1 MKRVLLSAVALLI
14 ACLSWENADAQRKP
28 REVQEQAIKYQRLM
42 QMIDAAYV
50 DTVNLKKLTED
61 AIVKVLADLDP
72 HSVYISKEEV
82 EEANEPLDGGF
93 FGIGIEFNV
102 VNDTLLVVDVV
113 AGGPSEKVGLLAG
126 DRIIAVDGE
135 NIAGIGIS
143 NTDVRKRLKGEK
155 GSIVKVKVKR
165 GGEIIDFNITRDM
178 IPIYRVFCRLEI
190 IVFVLV
196 LVAKK
201 N

>member
-93 FGIGIEFNV
+93 FGIGIQFNV
-102 VNDTLLVVDVV
+102 LNDTLLVVDVV
-113 AGGPSEKVGLLAG
+113 AGDLPRRWACWPETGLLPLMG
-126 DRIIAVDGE
+126 RISPESGLA
-135 NIAGIGIS
+135 
-143 NTDVRKRLKGEK
+143 
-155 GSIVKVKVKR
+155 
-165 GGEIIDFNITRDM
+165 TRT
-178 IPIYRVFCRLEI
+178 CG
-190 IVFVLV
+190 
-196 LVAKK
+196 
-201 N
+201 NG

>member
-93 FGIGIEFNV
+93 FGIGIQFNV
-102 VNDTLLVVDVV
+102 LNDTLLVVDVV
-113 AGGPSEKVGLLAG
+113 PGDHRKRWACWPETGLLPLTG
-126 DRIIAVDGE
+126 RI
-135 NIAGIGIS
+135 
-143 NTDVRKRLKGEK
+143 LP
-155 GSIVKVKVKR
+155 GSGLV
-165 GGEIIDFNITRDM
+165 TRT
-178 IPIYRVFCRLEI
+178 CG
-190 IVFVLV
+190 
-196 LVAKK
+196 
-201 N
+201 NG

>member
-1 MKRVLLSAVALLI
+1 
-14 ACLSWENADAQRKP
+14 
-28 REVQEQAIKYQRLM
+28 M

-93 FGIGIEFNV
+93 FGIGIQFNV
-102 VNDTLLVVDVV
+102 LNDTLLVVDVV

-126 DRIIAVDGE
+126 DRIVAVDGE

-143 NTDVRKRLKGEK
+143 TTTCGNG
-155 GSIVKVKVKR
+155 
-165 GGEIIDFNITRDM
+165 
-178 IPIYRVFCRLEI
+178 
-190 IVFVLV
+190 
-196 LVAKK
+196 
-201 N
+201 

>member
-93 FGIGIEFNV
+93 FGIGILPEIGYWKL
-102 VNDTLLVVDVV
+102 TGRILPGSGLV
-113 AGGPSEKVGLLAG
+113 
-126 DRIIAVDGE
+126 
-135 NIAGIGIS
+135 
-143 NTDVRKRLKGEK
+143 
-155 GSIVKVKVKR
+155 
-165 GGEIIDFNITRDM
+165 TRT
-178 IPIYRVFCRLEI
+178 CG
-190 IVFVLV
+190 
-196 LVAKK
+196 
-201 N
+201 NG

>member
-1 MKRVLLSAVALLI
+1 
-14 ACLSWENADAQRKP
+14 
-28 REVQEQAIKYQRLM
+28 M

-93 FGIGIEFNV
+93 FGIGIQFNV
-102 VNDTLLVVDVV
+102 LNDTLLVVDVV

-126 DRIIAVDGE
+126 DRIVAVDGE

-143 NTDVRKRLKGEK
+143 NTTCGN
-155 GSIVKVKVKR
+155 G
-165 GGEIIDFNITRDM
+165 
-178 IPIYRVFCRLEI
+178 
-190 IVFVLV
+190 
-196 LVAKK
+196 
-201 N
+201 

>member
-1 MKRVLLSAVALLI
+1 MLI

-82 EEANEPLDGGF
+82 TAMTIPMEFLLSHQNKSITNLGFVNGF
-93 FGIGIEFNV
+93 FVIWCEFSVYFVIEFEV
-102 VNDTLLVVDVV
+102 W
-113 AGGPSEKVGLLAG
+113 AGYGTDRALTAEPSGSWPTGGDSPSGWGPPFGWG
-126 DRIIAVDGE
+126 
-135 NIAGIGIS
+135 
-143 NTDVRKRLKGEK
+143 
-155 GSIVKVKVKR
+155 
-165 GGEIIDFNITRDM
+165 
-178 IPIYRVFCRLEI
+178 
-190 IVFVLV
+190 
-196 LVAKK
+196 
-201 N
+201 